1 MNRLFR
7 STAFPAV
14 LTACLVL
21 GACSRANTSDSNVAA
36 VTDGSF
42 QKEVLDSDMPVLVD
56 FWATW
61 CGPCRMY
68 GPIVDQIAQEYKG
81 RLKVVR
87 VDIDQNPNLSRAYQ
101 VRAIPSTFV
110 IQKGSVVRSWV
121 GLASENDVRQQL
133 DQILSAPSPASS
145 HS

>member
-7 STAFPAV
+7 STAYLAV
-14 LTACLVL
+14 FSACFAL
-21 GACSRANTSDSNVAA
+21 GACSQSNNQDSVVAA
-36 VTDGSF
+36 VTDSSF
-42 QKEVLDSDMPVLVD
+42 QKEVLESDIPVLVD

-68 GPIVDQIAQEYKG
+68 GPIVDQVAEEYKG

-87 VDIDQNPNLSRAYQ
+87 VDVDQNPNVSRAYQ
-101 VRAIPSTFV
+101 IRAIPATFV

-121 GLASENDVRQQL
+121 GLVPENDVRQQV
-133 DQILSAPSPASS
+133 DQILSSSSAAPS